1 MTRSPAAL
9 TARLAALAAAAGLGV
24 ALLYVLAVRT
34 GGGRRLDDLTWGS
47 FAPGSRAVEGTKDLL
62 NTISVSSLALLGLA
76 IMAVALLR
84 ARPRVALGA
93 GVLVLGANL
102 TTHWL
107 KATLGRPG
115 IDEAGTYPSGHVTV
129 AMSLAMALVLV
140 APPWARP
147 VAALLGTAYASAI
160 GVGVI
165 AASWHRPSDVV
176 GAYLVVVGWTAAV
189 TAVLAG
195 PAGAG
200 ELRRGA
206 PTARRTAGLGAAAAA
221 LLGAA
226 FLAVVAVGGLARRPR
241 APRRRPHGLRR
252 GRRRLRRRL
261 RRPRGGGHRPG
272 GAGVRRAGRGG
283 RRDHGE
289 PRQVGSRA
297 CASECSPA
305 GATAPA

>member
-34 GGGRRLDDLTWGS
+34 AGGRRLDDLTWGS

-102 TTHWL
+102 TTQWL

-115 IDEAGTYPSGHVTV
+115 IDEVGTYPSGHVTV

-226 FLAVVAVGGLARRPR
+226 FLAVVAAAASHADLVRLADDRT
-241 APRRRPHGLRR
+241 AF
-252 GRRRLRRRL
+252 
-261 RRPRGGGHRPG
+261 
-272 GAGVRRAGRGG
+272 AAAAVVCVA
-283 RRDHGE
+283 
-289 PRQVGSRA
+289 A
-297 CASECSPA
+297 CAA
-305 GATAPA
+305 LATAATVLVGRASAAPAEAVGAITGDRAR

>member
-34 GGGRRLDDLTWGS
+34 GDGRRLDDLTWGS

-102 TTHWL
+102 TTQWL

-115 IDEAGTYPSGHVTV
+115 LDEAGTYPSGHVTV

-221 LLGAA
+221 SHADLVRHADDRTAFAA
-226 FLAVVAVGGLARRPR
+226 AAVLCVCACAALATAVTVLVGRASAAPAEAVGAITEDRAR
-241 APRRRPHGLRR
+241 
-252 GRRRLRRRL
+252 
-261 RRPRGGGHRPG
+261 
-272 GAGVRRAGRGG
+272 
-283 RRDHGE
+283 
-289 PRQVGSRA
+289 
-297 CASECSPA
+297 
-305 GATAPA
+305 